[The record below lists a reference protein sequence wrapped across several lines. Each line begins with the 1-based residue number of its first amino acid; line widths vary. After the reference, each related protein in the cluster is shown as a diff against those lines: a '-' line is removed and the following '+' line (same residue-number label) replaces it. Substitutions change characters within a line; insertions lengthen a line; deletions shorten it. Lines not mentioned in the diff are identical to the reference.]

1 MARKNIFDILAE
13 ENNMSKESTRIISLF
28 ENRYTI
34 ERNYDG
40 KRSTLKGFADG
51 IVFEKWKSKGH
62 HIDLDDFLDSINY
75 NYISRAAKHD
85 VDKFLL
91 LIELVYNI
99 WRIVLNYVMTY
110 DSVFELLDAFY
121 QLENIMKDC
130 LANLNHTTYY
140 DEETERTYV
149 IEDKPAVT
157 AVAEIVEAEDALS
170 IIRYNHHALKGDI
183 KAKKHILVEIGK
195 KLEPERNRL
204 HTINSSLE
212 DKIFF
217 MLNNMDLRHN
227 NRYEGDR
234 NYKAAVAQMADEEL
248 ETWYDELYQ
257 MMLLAFL
264 ELDQSDRS
272 EKIDALKAKITGG
285 TT

>member
-1 MARKNIFDILAE
+1 MLSDYLKEYNQKAWYNE
-13 ENNMSKESTRIISLF
+13 EKEQVII
-28 ENRYTI
+28 
-34 ERNYDG
+34 
-40 KRSTLKGFADG
+40 
-51 IVFEKWKSKGH
+51 V
-62 HIDLDDFLDSINY
+62 
-75 NYISRAAKHD
+75 
-85 VDKFLL
+85 
-91 LIELVYNI
+91 
-99 WRIVLNYVMTY
+99 
-110 DSVFELLDAFY
+110 
-121 QLENIMKDC
+121 
-130 LANLNHTTYY
+130 
-140 DEETERTYV
+140 
-149 IEDKPAVT
+149 EDKPEVT
-157 AVAEIVEAEDALS
+157 AVAEIVEAENALS

-234 NYKAAVAQMADEEL
+234 NYKAVVAQMADEEL

-272 EKIDALKAKITGG
+272 EKIDALKAKIAGG
-285 TT
+285 TTNGQAKI